1 MLFGKKSVA
10 AIAVICVAFLAVSAG
25 CLGGKEEQIT
35 IKFGGL
41 QGVPNIAQNV
51 AEDLGY
57 YSEAGITFENY
68 MLEPGTH
75 ASAAVAGDVDI
86 ALMSPTALAMAVE
99 AGNPV
104 KAIGLTAYGEPWRNS
119 GVIVALEGSGMKT
132 VDDLKGKKIA
142 VSYPGDVDHIYLL
155 DILRDYGIEDDV
167 EIVYALWPFHVETLV
182 SGGVDAVAMI
192 PYYTAVM
199 DLEGVDYTVL
209 EKPAGLQAHKD
220 VAVLVASESAI
231 GNRGEDLERFLEVYY
246 RTQAY
251 LEENPEAHAEYLVT
265 YAGWKPEVADLLV
278 EKEEIISLSVDGK
291 FDRGA
296 MNELLALM
304 VNFGFLEEKMPLE
317 NMITEEHL
325 PA

>member
-1 MLFGKKSVA
+1 MLFGKKTVVT
-10 AIAVICVAFLAVSAG
+10 IAVISVVLLSVFAG
-25 CLGGKEEQIT
+25 CLGGEEEQIT

-57 YSEAGITFENY
+57 YEEASITFENY

-75 ASAAVAGDVDI
+75 ASAAAAGDVDVAI
-86 ALMSPTALAMAVE
+86 MSPTALALAV
-99 AGNPV
+99 AGGAPV
-104 KAIGLTAYGEPWRNS
+104 KGIGLIAYGEPWRNS
-119 GVIVALEGSGMKT
+119 GVIVALEGSGIKT

-155 DILRDYGIEDDV
+155 DILRDYGVKNDV

-199 DLEGVDYTVL
+199 DLEGVEYVIL
-209 EKPAGLQAHKD
+209 EKPEGLQTHKD
-220 VAVLVASESAI
+220 VAVLVASDSAI
-231 GNRGEDLERFLEVYY
+231 ENRGDDLKRFLEVYY

-278 EKEEIISLSVDGK
+278 EKEEIVTLSVDGK
-291 FDRGA
+291 FDRAA

-304 VNFGFLEEKMPLE
+304 LDFGFLEEEMPLE
-317 NMITEEHL
+317 NVITEEL
-325 PA
+325 LT